1 VIEEFVITARGGS
14 WFQSGGRAGRVCTSL
29 EEHLR
34 ARPDTLRGFSGLFAA
49 DVGGA
54 QDSAGGEEGLDG
66 AHPGA
71 FTVRGQRFVVVRRTW
86 NSLCMLTKFR
96 REGLVV
102 CQLPAGILLCCSF
115 KAPVLAQQAVNAV
128 EKACEALWR

>member
-1 VIEEFVITARGGS
+1 MGGIC
-14 WFQSGGRAGRVCTSL
+14 ASL

-54 QDSAGGEEGLDG
+54 DSAGGEEGLDG
-66 AHPGA
+66 DSGA

-86 NSLCMLTKFR
+86 NSLCMVTKFR

-102 CQLPAGILLCCSF
+102 CHLPAGMLLCCSF

>member
-14 WFQSGGRAGRVCTSL
+14 WFQSGGRAGGACASL

-34 ARPDTLRGFSGLFAA
+34 ARPDTLRGFSRLFAG

-54 QDSAGGEEGLDG
+54 GLDG
-66 AHPGA
+66 AHSTA
-71 FTVRGQRFVVVRRTW
+71 FTVRGQRFLVVRRTW
-86 NSLCMLTKFR
+86 NSLCMVTKWK

-102 CQLPAGILLCCSF
+102 CHLPAGMLLCCSF